1 MVFVFNQSA
10 TVVSSSST
18 LYLLMYPIFT
28 FQASYLIM
36 KKGIAISIKL
46 GTFLTLLGTLVRCLA
61 IYGEY
66 KIILKINNII
76 VFIGY
81 LSVKLWLG

>member
-1 MVFVFNQSA
+1 MIYVFDVSA
-10 TVVSSSST
+10 TIVSSGAT
-18 LYLLMYPIFT
+18 LYLLMFPIFT

-66 KIILKINNII
+66 TIKLMILYIKN
-76 VFIGY
+76 
-81 LSVKLWLG
+81 K

>member
-1 MVFVFNQSA
+1 
-10 TVVSSSST
+10 
-18 LYLLMYPIFT
+18 
-28 FQASYLIM
+28 M

-66 KIILKINNII
+66 TIILKINNII